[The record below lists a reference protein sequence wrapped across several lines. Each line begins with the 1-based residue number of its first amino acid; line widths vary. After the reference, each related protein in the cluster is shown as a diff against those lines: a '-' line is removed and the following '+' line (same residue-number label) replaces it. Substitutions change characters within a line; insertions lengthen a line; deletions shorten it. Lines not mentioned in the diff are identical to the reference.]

1 MGPCQICIK
10 FHHGRSVLSVL
21 PAAPRIQPP
30 LSMQPTHHG
39 FRSGPRWPRMFQRN
53 RGPKVDLSWPRAGK
67 IKAIVHT
74 PRVVRVILALWPC
87 ESSLYLW
94 GAAAQRDHIY
104 CKTVEMKSAG
114 RTPYSTSGLAMVA
127 ESQFCITMQSFAE
140 VVFRVDEQP
149 PQGSLPDMYQMSS
162 WQADQF

>member
-1 MGPCQICIK
+1 MSSLIVKVILAIFKGASARRDNIYFSTVERILSGRTHLQHLRSSDGYRVPICITTQSFAEVGFFFRWNNNLRMGPCQICIK

-53 RGPKVDLSWPRAGK
+53 RGPNLDLSWPRAGK

-74 PRVVRVILALWPC
+74 SRVVRVILALWPC
-87 ESSLYLW
+87 
-94 GAAAQRDHIY
+94 
-104 CKTVEMKSAG
+104 
-114 RTPYSTSGLAMVA
+114 
-127 ESQFCITMQSFAE
+127 
-140 VVFRVDEQP
+140 
-149 PQGSLPDMYQMSS
+149 
-162 WQADQF
+162 